1 MGLVIDWIG
10 PRQLMLQGWGIGVV
24 IPARNESNH
33 IGRVLSTIPLFVDHV
48 VVIDDG
54 STDGTGEIVS
64 STKCSAE
71 VTIIRLEGL
80 GVGNAIDT
88 GHQKLIGIFADSNFV
103 SSVMAGDGQM
113 DPDDLEGLVGNIISG
128 KCEHVK
134 GDRSAHDDGLRKMPL
149 IRRLATILLSFFT
162 TLAAGQ
168 TISDPQCGYTATNGT
183 VLRKWN
189 WKRSWKGYGYPNY
202 WLIQLAKHGWKI
214 KHHPVRAIY
223 EDQTS
228 QINNIYFFFKV
239 GLMMTIEHHTRN
251 LSWLFSRKV
260 SPHTIFACISYF
272 IGWMAL
278 IPGISTDLERSLVER
293 GIPIVIIVILAW
305 LCAHLFDRMAVV
317 AKQELRVDI
326 E

>member
-1 MGLVIDWIG
+1 
-10 PRQLMLQGWGIGVV
+10 MLHGWGIGVV

-88 GHQKLIGIFADSNFV
+88 GHRKMVAIFTDSKFV
-103 SSVMAGDGQM
+103 SAVMAGDGQM
-113 DPDDLEGLVGNIISG
+113 DPDDLEGLVENITSE

-134 GDRSAHDDGLRKMPL
+134 GDRSSHADGLRKMPF

-168 TISDPQCGYTATNGT
+168 TISDPQCGYTATSGN
-183 VLRKWN
+183 VLRN
-189 WKRSWKGYGYPNY
+189 WDWKKSWKGYGYPNY

-214 KHHPVRAIY
+214 KHHPVKAIY
-223 EDQTS
+223 EGQTS
-228 QINNIYFFFKV
+228 QINNISFFFKV
-239 GLMMTIEHHTRN
+239 GLMMAIEHHARN
-251 LSWLFSRKV
+251 LSWLFSLKV
-260 SPHTIFACISYF
+260 PPHTIFAFISYS

-278 IPGISTDLERSLVER
+278 IPGISTDLERALVER
-293 GIPIVIIVILAW
+293 GTPIVIIVIFAW
-305 LCAHLFDRMAVV
+305 LFAHLFDRMAVV
-317 AKQELRVDI
+317 VKQKLRIDI

>member
-1 MGLVIDWIG
+1 MGLVIDWIA
-10 PRQLMLQGWGIGVV
+10 PRQSMMQGWGIGVV
-24 IPARNESNH
+24 IPARNESSH

-54 STDGTGEIVS
+54 SSDGTGEIAS

-71 VTIIRLEGL
+71 VTIITLEGF

-88 GHQKLIGIFADSNFV
+88 GHQKLIQIFADSKFV
-103 SSVMAGDGQM
+103 SAVMAGDGQM
-113 DPDDLEGLVGNIISG
+113 DPDDLEGLVENIISG
-128 KCEHVK
+128 KGQHIK
-134 GDRSAHDDGLRKMPL
+134 GDRLLHHDGLREMPL
-149 IRRLATILLSFFT
+149 MRRLATILLSFFT

-168 TISDPQCGYTATNGT
+168 KITDPQCGYTATSDT
-183 VLRKWN
+183 VLRNWDWN
-189 WKRSWKGYGYPNY
+189 KSWKGYGYPNY

-228 QINNIYFFFKV
+228 GINSISFFFKV
-239 GLMMTIEHHTRN
+239 GLMMIIQHHIRN
-251 LSWLFSRKV
+251 FSWLFSRHV
-260 SPHTIFACISYF
+260 SPTTIFAFISYC
-272 IGWMAL
+272 IGWIAL
-278 IPGISTDLERSLVER
+278 IPWISTDLERSLVER

-317 AKQELRVDI
+317 VKQELRVDI

>member
-1 MGLVIDWIG
+1 
-10 PRQLMLQGWGIGVV
+10 
-24 IPARNESNH
+24 
-33 IGRVLSTIPLFVDHV
+33 
-48 VVIDDG
+48 
-54 STDGTGEIVS
+54 
-64 STKCSAE
+64 
-71 VTIIRLEGL
+71 
-80 GVGNAIDT
+80 
-88 GHQKLIGIFADSNFV
+88 
-103 SSVMAGDGQM
+103 MAGDGQM

-149 IRRLATILLSFFT
+149 IRRLATTLLSFFT

-305 LCAHLFDRMAVV
+305 LGAIQD
-317 AKQELRVDI
+317 AKKPLKEFKKLAKKYSTCSSGSKKGDLGEFI
-326 E
+326 EGQMVQDFEDEVWSMQPETIPQRFIKTQFGFHIIWVHSITLPDND